1 MPHAEVS
8 PALYRFRLEF
18 LSEDGAP
25 VHELALAPADFNR
38 AVEAAFF
45 DGLRQGVFG
54 EYNPPLGRARIEP
67 LFEGVDG
74 SPLVT
79 GFAVVVPAPAGGEQR
94 TEFTSDFFDSRA
106 SRVGSEL
113 VRAGRLPEKGKLLYQ
128 LAAYLEQPRETA
140 TRRPR
145 ILLEPPTIEVPL
157 RAGSRSAFARREA
170 WDEPRPDEMPVLI
183 PRHVLEEAVE
193 EARRAPGREVGGVL
207 LGHLRRDPDNGEIF
221 LEVTCQVPAEET
233 QSTSTSVT
241 FTAATWERVRE
252 VIEIRGEGEIFA
264 GWVHSHPFR
273 FCKDCP
279 LPAPPECIAKV
290 LFYSQDDEFLME
302 LSFAQPFMVGL
313 LTAVE
318 PKLEQTLGHLPVR
331 LYGWQNGEIGP
342 RGFEVIDV

>member
-1 MPHAEVS
+1 MPHAQVT

-18 LSEDGAP
+18 LDEDGGP

-38 AVEAAFF
+38 AVESAFF
-45 DGLRQGVFG
+45 DGLRRGVFQ

-67 LFEGVDG
+67 LFEPVDG
-74 SPLVT
+74 SPRVT
-79 GFAVVVPAPAGGEQR
+79 GFGVVLPAPAGGEQR
-94 TEFTSDFFDSRA
+94 TEFSSGFFGTRA
-106 SRVGSEL
+106 YRAGAEL
-113 VRAGRLPEKGKLLYQ
+113 VRNGRLPEKGRLLYQ
-128 LAAYLEQPRETA
+128 LAAYLEEPQENSP
-140 TRRPR
+140 RRPR
-145 ILLEPPTIEVPL
+145 IFLEPPTIEVPL
-157 RAGSRSAFARREA
+157 RPGSRKKYLPREA
-170 WDEPRPDEMPVLI
+170 WDEPRPGEMPVLI
-183 PRHVLEEAVE
+183 PRHVLEESVE
-193 EARRAPGREVGGVL
+193 EARRAPTREVGGVL
-207 LGHLRRDPDNGEIF
+207 LGHLRRDPDNGEVF

-233 QSTSTSVT
+233 ESTSTSVT

-252 VIEIRGEGEIFA
+252 VIDLRGEGEIFA

-279 LPAPPECIAKV
+279 LPAPAECIAKV

-331 LYGWQNGEIGP
+331 LYGWRDGEIEP